1 MSDTPSRPAGTPG
14 FSGAP
19 FPDLSVAAQRAL
31 TDYADL
37 LREVMPMKA
46 AHRRRLPDN
55 IQELSSFLIE
65 DRAEFLGRDYLHAPA
80 ALGAYLWYFL
90 PWNLLRLTRLL
101 GGLDLDLPEGA
112 TIVDLGS
119 GPLTVVQALALAR
132 PDLLTRELHFH
143 CLDATPKPMREGR
156 KLYHGLVNSL
166 KSTLGQGQSRWKIHL
181 IHAPWHVGLKDLP
194 RADLL
199 TAANFLNELPWHRRD
214 PLGEQVAD
222 FFRTV
227 AAHQRHGGRCLFVE
241 PGNRLGGKLV
251 SLVRESAVA
260 EGWHVLGPCTH
271 HQACPML
278 EYRETSWCHFT
289 LSARGCP
296 PWLTELSRE
305 ADLAKRDV
313 SLSYAYLVGPDL
325 ADPGRKELNVAPN
338 LEAPYREAPAPN
350 PPDAGKGLARII
362 SAEFSVPTRERG
374 QMIGRYGCAAQ
385 GKLLILSAPGAPG
398 TRSGDLVPV
407 RLSEPSWRDPK
418 SHAVVAELPSTAG
431 KAKSGTDKPKPKQGT
446 MPKADVS
453 DKPKLASSGES
464 TGIDQKKDSRQRS
477 SGPSA
482 KVSKKRRTNS

>member
-1 MSDTPSRPAGTPG
+1 MSDAPSRPAST
-14 FSGAP
+14 SGAP

-46 AHRRRLPDN
+46 AHRRSLADN

-90 PWNLLRLTRLL
+90 PWNLVRLSRLL

-166 KSTLGQGQSRWKIHL
+166 ENTLAQGQSRWKIHL
-181 IHAPWHVGLKDLP
+181 VHAPWHVGLKDLP
-194 RADLL
+194 RADLF

-214 PLGEQVAD
+214 PLGEQIAD

-260 EGWHVLGPCTH
+260 ESWNVLGPCTH

-289 LSARGCP
+289 LSTRGCP
-296 PWLTELSRE
+296 PWLAELSRE
-305 ADLAKRDV
+305 AELTKRDV
-313 SLSYAYLVGPDL
+313 SLSYAYLAGPDL
-325 ADPGRKELNVAPN
+325 ADPGRRELNGAPS
-338 LEAPYREAPAPN
+338 LEAPAPKAR
-350 PPDAGKGLARII
+350 DAGAGSARVI
-362 SAEFSVPTRERG
+362 SAEFSVPTRDHG

-407 RLSEPSWRDPK
+407 RLAEPSWRDPK
-418 SHAVVAELPSTAG
+418 SHAVVAELPSVG
-431 KAKSGTDKPKPKQGT
+431 KAKPGADKLKPKQGST
-446 MPKADVS
+446 PGTDA
-453 DKPKLASSGES
+453 SGEQKQS
-464 TGIDQKKDSRQRS
+464 LSGKQAGMDQKKDSRPRS
-477 SGPSA
+477 FGPSA
-482 KVSKKRRTNS
+482 KIPKKRPKSKPN